1 MGIRFYCPNGHKL
14 NVKAFQAGRQGICP
28 YCGVSVQIPLES
40 TRPSSKE
47 LRDQHDYPLS
57 PGPSESPSPGRQAS
71 SGTMPKTAEP
81 IGTPFQT
88 PVLPQ
93 TPAASPT
100 QTFVAAMPPE
110 TAAPA
115 VVSAP
120 MVAMAYAAP
129 QPAASAP
136 SAAAQRTPVSAPQT
150 QPAWPPGLTRAEPLV
165 SAATPAPAVAPT
177 PPALVGD
184 PLTESPGAVWYVRP
198 ASGGQF
204 GPATADVMRGWLGEG
219 RVGAD
224 TLVWREGWREW
235 QEASATFPQLK
246 PDEATEFFT
255 GLSSGSMAPSATAA
269 GGSHGQPLP
278 SQRRSNAS
286 SAVII
291 IVLVAAVLVLLLV
304 LLMALLQQPKEEKG
318 SGAGSKAAVSFLLPP
333 LLPGGE
339 R

>member
-40 TRPSSKE
+40 VRPSSKE

-57 PGPSESPSPGRQAS
+57 PGAGGSPSIGRPAS
-71 SGTMPKTAEP
+71 SGT
-81 IGTPFQT
+81 ITPFQA

-93 TPAASPT
+93 TATVPQT
-100 QTFVAAMPPE
+100 LTFVAGMPPE

-115 VVSAP
+115 VVKTP
-120 MVAMAYAAP
+120 MTALPYTPP
-129 QPAASAP
+129 QPTVSAP
-136 SAAAQRTPVSAPQT
+136 SAP
-150 QPAWPPGLTRAEPLV
+150 
-165 SAATPAPAVAPT
+165 ATPAPAPPPT
-177 PPALVGD
+177 PPAVAGD

-204 GPATADVMRGWLGEG
+204 GPATADVMCGWLAEG

-255 GLSSGSMAPSATAA
+255 GLSSGSMTPSTTAA
-269 GGSHGQPLP
+269 GGNHGQPLP
-278 SQRRSNAS
+278 SQRHSNAS
-286 SAVII
+286 SAVIVV
-291 IVLVAAVLVLLLV
+291 VLVVAVLILLV
-304 LLMALLQQPKEEKG
+304 VLVIALRQPPPDEKG
-318 SGAGSKAAVSFLLPP
+318 AGAGSKAAVLLLHRGDGARSIGYRADPDWATMA
-333 LLPGGE
+333 
-339 R
+339 